1 MSADAKKGYGST
13 MILMILGVL
22 ALYAGARWLLLLI
35 PAAALVWYAASGE
48 AATDPGWPIMDK
60 IFDGVM
66 SPQESRRI
74 AQRAR

>member
-35 PAAALVWYAASGE
+35 PAAALVWYAASG
-48 AATDPGWPIMDK
+48 
-60 IFDGVM
+60 V
-66 SPQESRRI
+66 SYRRSRN
-74 AQRAR
+74 